1 MADYTDA
8 KSGVGAVFPEHAIDS
23 EHQRLEPLLGP
34 SELVTRHLFGIPL
47 VSQIKDPFTGK
58 PMVMTPEMTKDII
71 EGAVQQA
78 EILTGIDIF
87 PVIRN
92 EKQPFDKQAFA
103 SFGYMQLQHRPATS
117 ISKVSITPANGLD
130 VYILPLE
137 WLETAY
143 LVRGQI
149 NIIPMT
155 VAFSGLSGMAP
166 VSSSGGSWFLSVL
179 GNRQWIP
186 AFWQIQYTSGFRDSM
201 VPRVINDLVG
211 TIAATEILSML
222 ATTGARN
229 QSHSLGIDGMSQS
242 VSTPGPATYQVRLSE
257 LEAKKKSMINKVK
270 SLYSLKIFSSH
281 L

>member
-257 LEAKKKSMINKVK
+257 LEAKKKSLINKVK